1 MPENY
6 AFILNTMFLTAFY
19 SPLLPIG
26 LVYSMLGLMMH
37 YWVQKYI
44 LINRRKVTTALGSS
58 LSNSMTGILEL
69 FLPIF
74 CIGNLLFV
82 TMIAYPK
89 AEKNI

>member
-44 LINRRKVTTALGSS
+44 LMNRRTVTSALGGS
-58 LSNSMTGILEL
+58 LSNNMTDILEL

-74 CIGNLLFV
+74 CIGNLLFI
-82 TMIAYPK
+82 TMIAD
-89 AEKNI
+89 